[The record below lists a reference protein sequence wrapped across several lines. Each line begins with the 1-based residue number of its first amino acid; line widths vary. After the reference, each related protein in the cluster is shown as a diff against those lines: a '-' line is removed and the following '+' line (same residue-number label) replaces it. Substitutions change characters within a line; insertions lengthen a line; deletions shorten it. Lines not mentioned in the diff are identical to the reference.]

1 MRPWMR
7 REDRRVV
14 AVLGFLHGVVHANIL
29 SIPIFLLAWKLE
41 FGADDVTLGLLAAA
55 GFGFYGLGAVP
66 FGFLADRR
74 PAGGLLLLCAA
85 GIATSMV
92 GVGASPSIPVLAL
105 SLGALGLFSGI
116 YHPTGLSIISGVVA
130 EQGRGMGW
138 HGMGGSLGI
147 AAGPAFVGAMLA
159 IGWAWRAPAPLPV
172 LPRLVALLPPVLPP
186 GGAFTTAALLFGFLL
201 FSLEPLQNILVT
213 GEVPGPLRGLAFG
226 FTFLSVFGIG
236 SLGAA
241 LAGWLIA
248 NHASAILFLV
258 LGGFLAASGTA
269 SLGVRLRV
277 RPDDLDDRLHA
288 PGHVRAD
295 LHLRLKQD
303 DIEGRDEGPR
313 QVDRIVFEAVDHR
326 LDIIRVERRVRGLA
340 GGHGLE
346 HDERLGSTDFS
357 DHHVL
362 GALTEGRCEKVE
374 HVDLACGLPRG
385 SDPAAEPGAGEERD
399 PVLVGQVQFPRVLD
413 GHDLHLGRD
422 EQEDR
427 VQRRGLPGGGA
438 AADEHRLPVLD

>member
-116 YHPTGLSIISGVVA
+116 YHPTGLSIISRVVA

-159 IGWAWRAPAPLPV
+159 IGWSCRSVSCLLVIPMLVPLLLLFVARLPVERPAPALGSSRSPRPLWSRPFAFILLV
-172 LPRLVALLPPVLPP
+172 YMFAGFADQSRLTVLPP
-186 GGAFTTAALLFGFLL
+186 FVGAGPFALALALRAIGHVVSGRLRSRAQSERILFG
-201 FSLEPLQNILVT
+201 
-213 GEVPGPLRGLAFG
+213 
-226 FTFLSVFGIG
+226 LSV
-236 SLGAA
+236 
-241 LAGWLIA
+241 
-248 NHASAILFLV
+248 
-258 LGGFLAASGTA
+258 
-269 SLGVRLRV
+269 
-277 RPDDLDDRLHA
+277 
-288 PGHVRAD
+288 
-295 LHLRLKQD
+295 
-303 DIEGRDEGPR
+303 
-313 QVDRIVFEAVDHR
+313 
-326 LDIIRVERRVRGLA
+326 
-340 GGHGLE
+340 
-346 HDERLGSTDFS
+346 
-357 DHHVL
+357 
-362 GALTEGRCEKVE
+362 
-374 HVDLACGLPRG
+374 
-385 SDPAAEPGAGEERD
+385 
-399 PVLVGQVQFPRVLD
+399 
-413 GHDLHLGRD
+413 
-422 EQEDR
+422 
-427 VQRRGLPGGGA
+427 A
-438 AADEHRLPVLD
+438 AAT

>member
-159 IGWAWRAPAPLPV
+159 IGWSWRSVAALLVIPS
-172 LPRLVALLPPVLPP
+172 LVALLLLFVARLPVERPAP
-186 GGAFTTAALLFGFLL
+186 ALGSSRSPRPLWSRPFGFLL

-269 SLGVRLRV
+269 SLG
-277 RPDDLDDRLHA
+277 
-288 PGHVRAD
+288 
-295 LHLRLKQD
+295 
-303 DIEGRDEGPR
+303 IGRR
-313 QVDRIVFEAVDHR
+313 FNA
-326 LDIIRVERRVRGLA
+326 
-340 GGHGLE
+340 
-346 HDERLGSTDFS
+346 
-357 DHHVL
+357 
-362 GALTEGRCEKVE
+362 
-374 HVDLACGLPRG
+374 
-385 SDPAAEPGAGEERD
+385 
-399 PVLVGQVQFPRVLD
+399 
-413 GHDLHLGRD
+413 
-422 EQEDR
+422 
-427 VQRRGLPGGGA
+427 
-438 AADEHRLPVLD
+438 